1 MIQDIDDTFVVKCNC
16 SKQTIIIEFA
26 KKKKNLK
33 SRTDRILK
41 DESKISDESQNVPV
55 TQKSSTTL
63 PSVVKSN
70 LRGVQPRFV
79 HKLMSLISAVPI

>member
-26 KKKKNLK
+26 KKKNLK
-33 SRTDRILK
+33 SRADRILK
-41 DESKISDESQNVPV
+41 DESEISDKSQNVPV
-55 TQKSSTTL
+55 TQKSSSTL

-70 LRGVQPRFV
+70 SRGV
-79 HKLMSLISAVPI
+79 

>member
-41 DESKISDESQNVPV
+41 DESKMFLSLKNRRLRYLASLNRIHAEFNHD
-55 TQKSSTTL
+55 SSI
-63 PSVVKSN
+63 N
-70 LRGVQPRFV
+70 
-79 HKLMSLISAVPI
+79 